1 MSIVKNLGNKGY
13 VDVERNSLTPTE
25 KGRTLWL
32 QVVPFF
38 NEQYETDGLF
48 TPQFTSKMEES
59 LDRIEH
65 AKMSGANVWNGFV
78 GEFRAMHNI
87 ALEERRKVPTLRQLA
102 LLENRIPH
110 LDEARRKELLSGKE
124 LGDLT
129 GEEARQIIESITD
142 ANNENGFLPASD
154 KQTALIV
161 KLSDQTGMDLDETLR
176 LVGSTDISELTGGR
190 DGTASELIS
199 ALIEKS
205 RNMPATPAQV
215 DLVNKLADQH
225 EMPIN
230 EVLAIAGLRE
240 IDEMTKSDASDIINE
255 MKKRARRRGKRR
267 SGA

>member
-1 MSIVKNLGNKGY
+1 
-13 VDVERNSLTPTE
+13 
-25 KGRTLWL
+25 LWL

-38 NEQYETDGLF
+38 NEQNEADGLF

-65 AKMSGANVWNGFV
+65 AKMSGANVWNDFV
-78 GEFRAMHNI
+78 RDFRAMHNI
-87 ALEERRKVPTLRQLA
+87 ALEERRKVPTIRQIA

-110 LDEARRKELLSGKE
+110 LDGARRKELLSGKKI
-124 LGDLT
+124 GDLT
-129 GEEARQIIESITD
+129 GEDARRIIESIMD
-142 ANNENGFLPASD
+142 ANGENGTIPASD

-161 KLSDQTGMDLDETLR
+161 KLSDQAGMDLDESLR
-176 LVGSTDISELTGGR
+176 LVGSTDVSELTGGR

-199 ALIEKS
+199 TLIEKS

-225 EMPIN
+225 EMPII
-230 EVLAIAGLRE
+230 EVLAIVGLRE

-255 MKKRARRRGKRR
+255 MKKRARRSGRRR